1 MAVASSGDLVQCPVS
16 SVQDVWLNDSI
27 KGWSP
32 ARLHGRGGVGGLLT
46 NYIPLLRAQAGH
58 YDD

>member
-1 MAVASSGDLVQCPVS
+1 MASSGDLVQCPVCRMFGLMT
-16 SVQDVWLNDSI
+16 QL
-27 KGWSP
+27 KGG
-32 ARLHGRGGVGGLLT
+32 ARPLHGRGGVGGLLT